1 MANLT
6 VTDDMID
13 REFHAQGFSGMPSA
27 ANAAV
32 RAALRATLRARL
44 DPNPRVR
51 SIASVRRPLPTLS
64 IPVVDAKRRAA
75 NDHD

>member
-1 MANLT
+1 MENVT
-6 VTDDMID
+6 ITDDMID
-13 REFHAQGFSGMPSA
+13 REFHAQGFSGVPNA

-51 SIASVRRPLPTLS
+51 SAGSVRRALPKLS
-64 IPVVDAKRRAA
+64 TQWVDAKRLAA